1 MNVESTV
8 SMEPTVNTAP
18 GLSLNDVSLT
28 LGEHL
33 VFSNLTLNI
42 PAGQWHAVLGRSGIG
57 KSSLIRL
64 LAGIQKA
71 DSGTLQSDDGIP
83 LSDRVAY
90 MSQDDGLLPWLS
102 VIDNVQLG
110 PKLRGEKSS
119 KSQTDATALIA
130 KTGLTGWEEALPRDL
145 SGGMRQ
151 RVALARTLLEDRPVV
166 LMDEP
171 FSRLDAI
178 TRAELQQLAFSL
190 LETKT
195 VVLVTHDPVEA
206 LRLAHHIVILQ
217 GGVPTQ
223 TDYMQPVLTSLPGSV
238 EDPLFAKNLSKL
250 WSLLKSDYSDNS
262 LRQSA

>member
-1 MNVESTV
+1 MNTV
-8 SMEPTVNTAP
+8 VNTAP
-18 GLSLNDVSLT
+18 GLSLKDVSLT
-28 LGEHL
+28 LGDHP
-33 VFSNLTLNI
+33 VFSQLTLNLA
-42 PAGQWHAVLGRSGIG
+42 AGQWHAVLGRSGIG

-71 DSGTLQSDDGIP
+71 DSGTVRSDDDGS
-83 LSDRVAY
+83 LSSRVAY

-110 PKLRGEKSS
+110 PKLRGNKNNESHTTAK
-119 KSQTDATALIA
+119 ALIA
-130 KTGLTGWEEALPRDL
+130 KTGMTGWEDALPRDL

-206 LRLAHHIVILQ
+206 LRLARHIVILQ
-217 GGVPTQ
+217 GGEPTR
-223 TDYMQPVLTSLPGSV
+223 TDYMQSALTSLPASV
-238 EDPLFAKNLSKL
+238 DDPLFTKNLSEL
-250 WSLLKSDYSDNS
+250 WSLLESGYSHSS
-262 LRQSA
+262 LRRSA